1 MDDFRI
7 RWRRL
12 RLGLET
18 LLTGR
23 PRGFFIPYRHAD
35 QVAASRDYAA
45 AARLFRQ
52 AQPQFIAAL
61 GAVEAVAGDLLKISL
76 DAEPPEPRWGQDWLA
91 PLDAAMLYAM
101 VRSRRP
107 KRIVEVGSGH
117 STRFIARA
125 IRDGALSTQVT
136 AIDPKPR
143 ADTSRLKVTQL
154 RTVVQEADP
163 AIFATLEAGDIL
175 FIDSSHILMPGTDV
189 DLLLNGV
196 LPALPAG
203 ALVHVHDIFLPE
215 DYPPNWRW
223 RGYNEQLGVL
233 PLIAGGA
240 WQPLFASTHAK
251 SHMAEHLGR
260 SVIARLPKVEAPAS
274 SLWLLKR

>member
-7 RWRRL
+7 RWRWL

-189 DLLLNGV
+189 DFVLSEV
-196 LPALPAG
+196 LPQVPAG
-203 ALVHVHDIFLPE
+203 AHFHVHDIFLP
-215 DYPPNWRW
+215 DAYPQNWTW
-223 RGYNEQLGVL
+223 RGYNEQNAIG
-233 PLIAGGA
+233 PLIVSGA
-240 WQPLFASTHAK
+240 WQVLGASHY
-251 SHMAEHLGR
+251 MATRMEKAVMGG
-260 SVIARLPKVEAPAS
+260 VMGRLPRPAGPVT
-274 SLWLLKR
+274 SLWLRKR